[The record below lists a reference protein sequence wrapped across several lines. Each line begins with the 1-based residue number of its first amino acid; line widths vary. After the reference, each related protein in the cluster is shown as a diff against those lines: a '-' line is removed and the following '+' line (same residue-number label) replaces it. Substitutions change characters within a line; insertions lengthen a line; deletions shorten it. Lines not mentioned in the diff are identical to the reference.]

1 MISNYTDYLFKMR
14 KGVLITAICLFLIG
28 PAAKVLHWPNEDK
41 YMIASIAG
49 LILITIMAFVK
60 KKG

>member
-1 MISNYTDYLFKMR
+1 MR
-14 KGVLITAICLFLIG
+14 KALLILAICLFFIG

-49 LILITIMAFVK
+49 LVLITVMAFVK
-60 KKG
+60 KR

>member
-1 MISNYTDYLFKMR
+1 MR
-14 KGVLITAICLFLIG
+14 KVLLVVAISLFLIG

-41 YMIASIAG
+41 YMIASVVG

-60 KKG
+60 KKN